1 MLNTN
6 TRRHQKITR
15 FVLLAVTAL
24 SLGMTGCNKN
34 KKAFSVYEISA
45 HHQLIE
51 DQQPLGEVSVFPTNI
66 SRWEDF
72 RTSLQPQFTLT
83 ADQAL
88 EQVLGTSMR
97 TQQSEV
103 TLNRLGLAAGL
114 PGTSTTQTTDSTTNV
129 AADGTTTL
137 TGNDS
142 TTTTKQPGSPP
153 SLDGVR
159 ATPNAVAPG
168 SFDGQSLTSDAMMR
182 YWAAAA
188 LYQEVQL
195 LNRIV
200 SDATTLKGYE
210 AYIVRLQVSTMP
222 YSRQLALDT
231 YLNLEIND
239 ANTPPLPM
247 SRAETRKLIL
257 GLAESAKDQKGKSID
272 PLLLENT
279 LSEIESSRVAADE
292 LKQLPGD
299 ETDKWDDTSQNFAVL
314 KGIVQQIANNNS
326 LSSSV
331 RSDSLEATASLYESE
346 SEPAEK
352 SIIPRLKKAGV
363 KLDASDIKSLGQNV
377 PFNVGIMWG
386 DAAKGPDVQVVPML
400 VTDNL
405 ELTAAGRSASQTRDL
420 ALALQAMV
428 QNVGVSLTAQN
439 YRQLVQ
445 ASFGQDYNSLLMV
458 TKSGRNKLRIRLGAL
473 NSPTTRYA
481 MVPRNHA
488 VTFLLLVR
496 THGDGDG
503 DTPIESPTEE
513 IRITKHIE
521 CFDTLTGR
529 SVLKMT
535 SPKES
540 ITLTDWPSA
549 PKQSSKFLAT
559 SSVDDGVYN
568 LPLFSKLPDVENPPK
583 NENATLLLADDGKVT
598 TAKLVGGRH
607 IDPNF
612 VDAFLVITTKSDKKT
627 QGSKTPDSKQI
638 KLPNISASIDAG
650 GSNLNL
656 VWPSLS
662 NIGFNPSDPLEIKV
676 HFDRRRSLEDSDHNT
691 NTATFTGHYHLLKPA
706 ENPKAISK
714 MSILS
719 NHIAFNAAGGT
730 GKIRIKVDAKTGDG
744 DLKIVVQNALVVS
757 ASALGATNNPE
768 VQDGAVV
775 LKSSNTSHQIDLEL
789 RELLPGTEVTLKL
802 VNEQKHPSDAVKAK
816 VIKP

>member
-1 MLNTN
+1 MLETN
-6 TRRHQKITR
+6 TQHRQKTTR
-15 FVLLAVTAL
+15 FILLAVIVL
-24 SLGMTGCNKN
+24 SLGLAGCCNK
-34 KKAFSVYEISA
+34 KKPFSVYEISS
-45 HHQLIE
+45 HHQLIK
-51 DQQPLGEVSVFPTNI
+51 DKHPLGEVSVFPTNI

-88 EQVLGTSMR
+88 EQVLGTSLR

-114 PGTSTTQTTDSTTNV
+114 PGTSTTQTTDSTTSL
-129 AADGTTTL
+129 AADGTTAL

-159 ATPNAVAPG
+159 ATPDAVAPG

-222 YSRQLALDT
+222 YSRKLALDT
-231 YLNLEIND
+231 YLDLEVND
-239 ANTPPLPM
+239 AKTPPLPM
-247 SRAETRKLIL
+247 SPAEIYQLL
-257 GLAESAKDQKGKSID
+257 SGLAKSAENQDEKKFDSVLQCT
-272 PLLLENT
+272 LEK
-279 LSEIESSRVAADE
+279 LESSLSAAE
-292 LKQLPGD
+292 KRKKLAGD
-299 ETDKWDDTSQNFAVL
+299 KNNAWDNVT
-314 KGIVQQIANNNS
+314 KG
-326 LSSSV
+326 
-331 RSDSLEATASLYESE
+331 LEALNYKVREAAGDGKTNKNKRVKLLQAVVSE
-346 SEPAEK
+346 YCPDSEQAKKNDSNTTLNEAGKNSEP
-352 SIIPRLKKAGV
+352 SDLKWFFGPSPLVVGTQAAATDHG
-363 KLDASDIKSLGQNV
+363 ADI
-377 PFNVGIMWG
+377 
-386 DAAKGPDVQVVPML
+386 QVVPML

-458 TKSGRNKLRIRLGAL
+458 TKSGRNKLRVRLGAL

-496 THGDGDG
+496 THGDDDG
-503 DTPIESPTEE
+503 NAPIQPPTEE

-521 CFDTLTGR
+521 CFDALTGL

-549 PKQSSKFLAT
+549 PKQSSKSIAT

-568 LPLFSKLPDVENPPK
+568 LPLFSKLPDVEIPPK
-583 NENATLLLADDGKVT
+583 NENATPLLADDGKVT

-607 IDPNF
+607 VDPNF
-612 VDAFLVITTKSDKKT
+612 VDAFLVV
-627 QGSKTPDSKQI
+627 TPKDDNNPI
-638 KLPNISASIDAG
+638 KIPHLSASVDAG

-656 VWPSLS
+656 VWPSLA
-662 NIGFNPSDPLEIKV
+662 NIGLKSPQSAEINV
-676 HFDRRRSLEDSDHNT
+676 HFDRRRPIG
-691 NTATFTGHYHLLKPA
+691 TANQETYRGFYRLFKPA
-706 ENPKAISK
+706 ENPKPVSK
-714 MSILS
+714 ISILS
-719 NHIAFNAAGGT
+719 SHIAFNAAGGT
-730 GKIRIKVDAKTGDG
+730 GKIRIKIDAKTGDG

-757 ASALGATNNPE
+757 ASILGTTGNLGL
-768 VQDGAVV
+768 QDGAVV
-775 LKSSNTSHQIDLEL
+775 LPSSNTPHQIDLEL
-789 RELLPGTEVTLKL
+789 RELLPGTEVTLNL
-802 VNEQKHPSDAVKAK
+802 INDQKHSSDAVKAK
-816 VIKP
+816 VIKS